1 MKDSKRSDKE
11 RGRANGENRNENATV
26 DTWSLTEG

>member
-11 RGRANGENRNENATV
+11 RGRANGENRNENAVV
-26 DTWSLTEG
+26 DT